1 MTKKERLWHRPSLNP
16 THMTHTPRSRERH
29 ALALICA
36 AHLISHLHYLVLVPL
51 FPLLKDSLGVG
62 YVELGFALT
71 LFNIVGGVVQTP
83 MGYVTD
89 RFGARRVLIAGLLL
103 SGCAYV
109 SLGLFP
115 NYAWMLCAAVLL
127 GVANAVYHPAD
138 YAILGSVIEPARLGR
153 AFSLHTF
160 SGFLGGA
167 ITPILML
174 AMASHWGMGPA
185 IMAAGGVAI
194 VVAVPLL
201 TAGWLDRAVT
211 ASTPAGATDIP
222 MRRLLT
228 PAVLGLVGF
237 FTLLS
242 LSSGALTN
250 YSAVALTSLYGI
262 TLSAANVAL
271 SGFLFATAIGV
282 LAGGFIADATKR
294 HGDVAAAGFGGSAVL
309 ILAVGTIDLGPVLL
323 TLAMTAA
330 GFLSGMIS
338 PSRDMLVR
346 AASPP
351 GAFGR
356 VFGIVTTGFNIGGT
370 AGPLIGGWIMD
381 HDMPRWVFY
390 SSVGFMVAT
399 SLMGLASEWRARR
412 RTAWGVVQ

>member
-1 MTKKERLWHRPSLNP
+1 MHAS
-16 THMTHTPRSRERH
+16 PRAAERH
-29 ALALICA
+29 ALALISA
-36 AHLISHLHYLVLVPL
+36 AHLVSHFHYLVLVPL
-51 FPLLKDSLGVG
+51 FPLLKATLGVG

-71 LFNIVGGVVQTP
+71 LFNIVSGLIQTP
-83 MGYVTD
+83 MGYAAD

-103 SGCAYV
+103 GGFAYV

-115 NYAWMLCAAVLL
+115 NYAWMLCASVLL
-127 GVANAVYHPAD
+127 GIANGVYHPAD
-138 YAILGSVIEPARLGR
+138 YAILGSVIEPSRLGR
-153 AFSLHTF
+153 SFSIHTF
-160 SGFLGGA
+160 AGFLGSA
-167 ITPILML
+167 LAPVAML
-174 AMASHWGMGPA
+174 AMARFWGMGPA
-185 IMAAGGVAI
+185 IMAAGVLGI
-194 VVAVPLL
+194 VVALPLL
-201 TAGWLDRAVT
+201 TAGWLDRAVI
-211 ASTPAGATDIP
+211 ASTPEGAAHIP

-250 YSAVALTSLYGI
+250 YSAVALTTMYGI

-309 ILAVGTIDLGPVLL
+309 ILLVGTVDLGPILL
-323 TLAMTAA
+323 TLAMSVA

-370 AGPLIGGWIMD
+370 IGPLIGGWIMD
-381 HDMPRWVFY
+381 HNMPRWVFY
-390 SSVGFMVAT
+390 SSVCFMIAT
-399 SLMGLASEWRARR
+399 SLMGLMSERRARR
-412 RTAWGVVQ
+412 RQAVWGAAE